1 MEKGRKKKQKERGR
15 KRALWNV
22 LEFGGSGW
30 EKKRK
35 EGKKRKEKSK
45 GTCVKVIKRGGKK
58 GKKEGN
64 VVHLWRRKKEGK
76 KGKKEGNAII
86 IFS

>member
-45 GTCVKVIKRGGKK
+45 GTCVKVIKRGEMWYVCGGEKK
-58 GKKEGN
+58 
-64 VVHLWRRKKEGK
+64 RGK